1 MRSSLSLLTVGLILA
16 IAEALEVTE
25 TSLSPAK
32 RLLQALGEDFKVIL
46 FDFIVKLRIS
56 GKKTNGL
63 DTNIDELFYQFLTS
77 KEKSDVR

>member
-46 FDFIVKLRIS
+46 YFIVEFHSYFRKANKWTRH
-56 GKKTNGL
+56 KH
-63 DTNIDELFYQFLTS
+63 
-77 KEKSDVR
+77 